1 MKLHKIYTERGFTI
15 LEVMLSVMIIGI
27 MALLAVPRIL
37 DTRRHVVYMTHQQ
50 IVADMRYA
58 RGLAIAKSESYAV
71 RFSPDE
77 GPYNKYEIVRVAD
90 DTIPVKSMQ
99 IPANK
104 IVCGPAGGFGGALTF
119 YRFGNASDT
128 GAVILLSAEGRQESI
143 NVVRATGRVY

>member
-1 MKLHKIYTERGFTI
+1 MKIHTQRGFTI

-27 MALLAVPRIL
+27 MALLAIPRIL

-58 RGLAIAKSESYAV
+58 RGLAIAKSESYMV
-71 RFSPDE
+71 RFSPDG
-77 GPYNKYEIVRVAD
+77 GPYYTGYEILRVAD
-90 DTIPVKSMQ
+90 DTSVKSMQ
-99 IPANK
+99 VPANK
-104 IVCGPAGGFGGALTF
+104 IVCGPGGGFDGSLTF

-128 GAVILLSAEGRQESI
+128 GEVIVLSAEGHQESI